1 MNIICKSAKEV
12 IKASES
18 IKASSERNDC
28 FVYAL
33 GTAFDLNYDE
43 AHAVVKTTFQRGDRT
58 GTKSLV
64 VDAVFIDM
72 VNTGKELNGKKVSA
86 RMDKPTSVYI
96 NSGKEVARAMQVGS
110 FAKKYSVGTY
120 LILVSS
126 HALTIKDGI
135 VIDNNND
142 RSVKSRVK
150 RAYKIEG

>member
-1 MNIICKSAKEV
+1 MNIICRSAKEV

-33 GTAFDLNYDE
+33 GTSFDLNYDE
-43 AHAVVKTTFQRGDRT
+43 AHAVVKTTFKRGDRI
-58 GTKSLV
+58 GTKSSM
-64 VDAVFIDM
+64 VDSIF
-72 VNTGKELNGKKVSA
+72 TGMINSGMKLNSKRVTA

-120 LILVSS
+120 LILVAS
-126 HALTIKDGI
+126 HALTIRDGI

-150 RAYKIEG
+150 RAYMIEG